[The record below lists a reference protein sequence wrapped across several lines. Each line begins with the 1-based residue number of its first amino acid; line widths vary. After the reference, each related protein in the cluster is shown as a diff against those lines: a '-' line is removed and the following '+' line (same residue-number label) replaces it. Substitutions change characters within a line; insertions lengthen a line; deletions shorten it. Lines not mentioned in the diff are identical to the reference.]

1 MRLTELVASLP
12 TKVRTHAPDKNPDV
26 HGISHDSRRIGDG
39 DLYVAIIGA
48 NHDGRHFAPQAVARG
63 AVAVLGPGDPL
74 EPIAVPWVTADQP
87 RHLLGP
93 LAARLYGHPDRDL
106 TMVGVTGTN
115 GKSTVV
121 ALIAAI
127 LDTARQPAG
136 CLGTLGNSFRQR
148 AFPELDALGRTTPEA
163 SDLFRVL
170 ATMKADGAR
179 AAVMEVS
186 SHALDQGRVAGASFD
201 VAVFTNLTR
210 DHLDYHG
217 DLESY
222 FAVKRRLF
230 DQRKVGAR
238 AVVNV
243 DDAFGRRL
251 ATSLGDVLTF
261 GTDDPAGAD
270 VYVRDADL
278 RLDGTRAE
286 IATPRG
292 DLAIETGLLGRFNLA
307 NTVAAVASAEAL
319 ELDQQAVVE
328 ALARQRP
335 VVGRLE
341 PIDHGQGFPILID
354 FAHTPGA
361 LEAASSSLRE
371 LWGTDRRIVVVFGCG
386 GEKDQGKRAPMGQA
400 VGKAADFA
408 IATSDNPRDEDPA
421 DILSAVEEGLR
432 APGGC
437 AYRIEPDREAAIR
450 TAIEHALGEPG
461 QWAVLIAGKGHE
473 QVQVIGERHIPFSDH
488 DCVARA
494 LLTLGAP
501 RHDAGSDDRPDDP
514 EVAHG

>member
-12 TKVRTHAPDKNPDV
+12 TSAQNDAPDKNPDV
-26 HGISHDSRRIGDG
+26 RGISHDYRRIGDG

-48 NHDGRHFAPQAVARG
+48 NHDGRHFAPQAVAQG
-63 AVAVLGPGDPL
+63 AVAVLGPGHPP
-74 EPIAVPWVTADQP
+74 EPIAVPWVTAEEP
-87 RHLLGP
+87 RLLLGP
-93 LAARLYGHPDRDL
+93 LAARLYGHPDRAL

-121 ALIAAI
+121 ALVSAI
-127 LDTARQPAG
+127 LDAAG
-136 CLGTLGNSFRQR
+136 RPTGRLGTLGNGFGTR

-170 ATMKADGAR
+170 ATMRADGAK

-230 DQRKVGAR
+230 DQRKAGAR

-270 VYVRDADL
+270 VYVREADL
-278 RLDGTRAE
+278 RLDGTRALLG
-286 IATPRG
+286 TPRG
-292 DLAIETGLLGRFNLA
+292 DLEIETGLLGRFNLA
-307 NTVAAVASAEAL
+307 NTVAAVATGEAL
-319 ELDQQAVVE
+319 GIDPQAMVE
-328 ALARQRP
+328 ALAGQRP
-335 VVGRLE
+335 VAGRLE
-341 PIDHGQGFPILID
+341 PIDHAQGFPILID

-361 LEAASSSLRE
+361 LEAALASLRE
-371 LWGTDRRIVVVFGCG
+371 LWGSDRRIAIVFGCG
-386 GEKDQGKRAPMGQA
+386 GEKDQGKRVPMGQV
-400 VGKAADFA
+400 VGRAADLA
-408 IATSDNPRDEDPA
+408 IATSDNPRTEDPGA
-421 DILSAVEEGLR
+421 ILAAVEEGLR

-437 AYRIEPDREAAIR
+437 TYRIEPDREAAIR
-450 TAIEHALGEPG
+450 AAIEHARDESG

-488 DCVARA
+488 ECVARA
-494 LLTLGAP
+494 LLHPATSPEATP
-501 RHDAGSDDRPDDP
+501 RANTGP